1 MSTKLI
7 TEPAV
12 EPVSLEDMQEHLRV
26 ETDGTNPDDDV
37 ITTLI
42 SVAREFVERFSN
54 RALITQ
60 TWELALDAFPDCDYI
75 ALPYPP
81 LQSVTSVKYY
91 DTDETESTFSSD
103 DYQVDTYSE
112 PGRIVLAYG
121 EVWPSETL
129 RTANGVIVRYIAG
142 FGDAASDVQ
151 SRYKQAIKLVAAH
164 LYENREDSMER
175 ALSTVPIGASELAG
189 IDRVVPI

>member
-37 ITTLI
+37 ILALI

-60 TWELALDAFPDCDYI
+60 TWELALDAFPCCDHI
-75 ALPYPP
+75 VLPYPP
-81 LQSVTSVKYY
+81 LQSIFSLKYY
-91 DTDETESTFSSD
+91 DTDETELTISSD
-103 DYQVDTYSE
+103 NYQLDTYLE
-112 PGRIVLAYG
+112 PGKIILAYG
-121 EVWPSETL
+121 EVWPSQTL
-129 RTANGVIVRYIAG
+129 RSANGVIVRYVAG
-142 FGDAASDVQ
+142 FGNTASDVPG
-151 SRYKQAIKLVAAH
+151 RYKHAIKMVAAH